1 MFSCLIDAVSD
12 SLSADEKPA
21 PSERLPVGFSLTSIV
36 RSTWSAEPGTS
47 VVSTLTSLK

>member
-1 MFSCLIDAVSD
+1 MLSCLIEAVSE

-21 PSERLPVGFSLTSIV
+21 PSARLPVAFSLIVIV

-47 VVSTLTSLK
+47 AVSTLTSLK